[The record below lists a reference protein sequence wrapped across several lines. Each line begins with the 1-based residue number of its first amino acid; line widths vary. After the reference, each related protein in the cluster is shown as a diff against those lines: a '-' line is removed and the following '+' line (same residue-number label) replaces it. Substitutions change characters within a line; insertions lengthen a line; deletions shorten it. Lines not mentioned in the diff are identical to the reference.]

1 MLGRRGGWVEFGKLK
16 DQGKMRG
23 ESQSERNE
31 DTGAVVIEKKV
42 RETSKERQ
50 RDRGRDGETE
60 MTVKARE
67 RGERE
72 GSERGEER
80 QSNTGHKK

>member
-31 DTGAVVIEKKV
+31 DTGAVVIEEKV

-50 RDRGRDGETE
+50 RQGQRW
-60 MTVKARE
+60 
-67 RGERE
+67 
-72 GSERGEER
+72 
-80 QSNTGHKK
+80 